1 MSPGTREL
9 MAGGALVPVKFD
21 YLTRHRSFDEL
32 RALATAASKGHP
44 RSTLTDEELWR
55 AFPRGYVGVWID
67 GHLRGAIQLWP
78 LDVRRA
84 GDFLI
89 GARRESE
96 LTADDFAVVC
106 NSPNVVW
113 YFSGL
118 LVDPTWRGRGLAAH
132 LFAEAMVRWHRD
144 LPWRTPVRF
153 AALGASPEGL
163 AFIEAFGMS
172 RVRPGDETADGF
184 PLFARTF
191 ESEAAMFDVVRSAR
205 EAADRKGRPVA
216 SP

>member
-1 MSPGTREL
+1 MTGGTREL
-9 MAGGALVPVKFD
+9 MTGGAPVPVEFD
-21 YLTRHRSFDEL
+21 YLTRHSSFAEL
-32 RALATAASKGHP
+32 RELAATVSKGHP
-44 RSTLTDEELWR
+44 RSSLTDEALWR
-55 AFPRGYVGVWID
+55 AFPRGYVGAWIQ
-67 GHLRGAIQLWP
+67 GELRGGIQLWP

-89 GARRESE
+89 GARKESE

-118 LVDPTWRGRGLAAH
+118 LVDPAWRGRGLAAH
-132 LFAEAMVRWHRD
+132 LFAEAMVRWRRD

-163 AFIEAFGMS
+163 AFIRAFGME

-191 ESEAAMFDVVRSAR
+191 ESETAMFDVVTSAR
-205 EAADRKGRPVA
+205 QAADRKGRPVA
-216 SP
+216 AP